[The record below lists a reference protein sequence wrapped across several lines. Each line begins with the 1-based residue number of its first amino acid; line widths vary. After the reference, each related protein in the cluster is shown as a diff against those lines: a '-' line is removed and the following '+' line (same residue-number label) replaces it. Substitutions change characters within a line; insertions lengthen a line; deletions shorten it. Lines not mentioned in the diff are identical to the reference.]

1 MEIFT
6 CDSCFKVFK
15 HKGNYKAHL
24 RRLTQCGIPSDYI
37 AMSEPNELSCSI
49 CFKEFVNKHSRIRH
63 EKTTVCS
70 LKIEKAQKEN
80 AKIKELE
87 ETAKEAIA
95 KNKMLEEQL
104 EKMKGTT
111 TNNTTTTNTTTTTN
125 SHNTN
130 NIIINFHGKED
141 ISHITDKQYMYILN
155 RGFKSLK
162 EYVHKKYFSDDMPS
176 NANIYS
182 SDFKSKYLYVFDM
195 AAKWVLKDKRDV
207 LEKMYD
213 DNYFELH
220 SKYMDL
226 QMEYK
231 LKTPQFENFVK
242 KYEDEIIKKGIVED
256 IKLVLFNERDK
267 SLKNK
272 KQTCC

>member
-87 ETAKEAIA
+87 EEEDDEDKEKQCSCCFKNFTTKYKKIAHEKTSKCFSKSEAKGE
-95 KNKMLEEQL
+95 KDKKYLKL
-104 EKMKGTT
+104 EKEIKELKNEM
-111 TNNTTTTNTTTTTN
+111 
-125 SHNTN
+125 
-130 NIIINFHGKED
+130 IIIQQHVG
-141 ISHITDKQYMYILN
+141 LN
-155 RGFKSLK
+155 
-162 EYVHKKYFSDDMPS
+162 
-176 NANIYS
+176 
-182 SDFKSKYLYVFDM
+182 
-195 AAKWVLKDKRDV
+195 
-207 LEKMYD
+207 
-213 DNYFELH
+213 
-220 SKYMDL
+220 
-226 QMEYK
+226 
-231 LKTPQFENFVK
+231 
-242 KYEDEIIKKGIVED
+242 KYE
-256 IKLVLFNERDK
+256 
-267 SLKNK
+267 
-272 KQTCC
+272 